1 MDSAVPIDVFVV
13 DGHEMVAE
21 GLALVLRADTAIH
34 VIGTAGTIE
43 DAVRQCAVT
52 RPSVVIVDADLPDGE
67 AGEALVRIRAVAP
80 QANLVMMTSTA
91 DDRTLATAVD
101 AGYIGYVDKK
111 AGADELLGAVRAA
124 DAGDAYFSPYALARL
139 LHERRSA
146 SDALHSLPQREREV
160 LQMLAD
166 GRTVDDIARGLRLS
180 THTVRNHIRRA
191 MKHLGVH
198 TRLDAVV
205 AAARAGV
212 LTVDGGVKR
221 RNTLAQLP
229 HR

>member
-1 MDSAVPIDVFVV
+1 MESAAPIDVFVV
-13 DGHEMVAE
+13 DGQEMVAE
-21 GLALVLRADTAIH
+21 GLALVLRADPAIH
-34 VIGTAGTIE
+34 VVGIAGTIN
-43 DAVRQCAVT
+43 DAARQCAVAQ
-52 RPSVVIVDADLPDGE
+52 PGVVIVDVDLPDGD
-67 AGEALVRIRAVAP
+67 ASEALARIRVVAP
-80 QANLVMMTSTA
+80 QAKLVMMTSTA
-91 DDRTLATAVD
+91 DDRALATAVD

-111 AGADELLGAVRAA
+111 AGADELLRAVRAA

-166 GRTVDDIARGLRLS
+166 GRSVDDIARSLRLS

-212 LTVDGGVKR
+212 LTVDGDTKR
-221 RNTLAQLP
+221 NPLAQLP